1 LNQIREQQ
9 DPISPTGRDL
19 GLKQDDF
26 LSPMEGFNDLNKED
40 FRMTFKGIYLVTLM
54 LLTMILVGCQVG
66 GSPSDVVEDYLQAV
80 VDGDWT
86 RAVNLSCPAWEDGAR
101 TEANSFESVEAWL
114 EGVSCSASG
123 EDADTQLVTCQGV
136 IMATYGAEDQELPL
150 KDRTYRVI
158 LEGGEWRMCGYQ

>member
-1 LNQIREQQ
+1 MYDTI
-9 DPISPTGRDL
+9 
-19 GLKQDDF
+19 
-26 LSPMEGFNDLNKED
+26 DLNKED
-40 FRMTFKGIYLVTLM
+40 CRMTFRRIYFVTLV
-54 LLTMILVGCQVG
+54 LLMTSLVGCQAA

-86 RAVNLSCPAWEDGAR
+86 RAVNLSCAAWEEGAR

-123 EDADTQLVTCQGV
+123 EEADTQLVACQGV

-150 KDRTYRVI
+150 MDRVYRVV

>member
-1 LNQIREQQ
+1 
-9 DPISPTGRDL
+9 
-19 GLKQDDF
+19 
-26 LSPMEGFNDLNKED
+26 
-40 FRMTFKGIYLVTLM
+40 MTFRRIYFVTLV
-54 LLTMILVGCQVG
+54 LLMTTLVGCQAA

-86 RAVNLSCPAWEDGAR
+86 RAVNLSCAAWEEGAR

-123 EDADTQLVTCQGV
+123 EEADTQLVACQGV
-136 IMATYGAEDQELPL
+136 IMATYGDEDQELPL
-150 KDRTYRVI
+150 KDRVYRVV